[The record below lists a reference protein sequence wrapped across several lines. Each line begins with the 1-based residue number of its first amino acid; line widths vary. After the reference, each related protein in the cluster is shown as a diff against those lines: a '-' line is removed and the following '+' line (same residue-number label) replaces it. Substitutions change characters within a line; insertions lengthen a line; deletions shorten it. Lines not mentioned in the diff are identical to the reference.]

1 MSETQTQ
8 TTSTEPQQAPRATQP
23 PLERA
28 EDLVNQASER
38 ASQLFSLAGVR
49 VRQMLARAREEAEDM
64 LAEAQDIR
72 RSSRRHPRKSGNGQ
86 DTTPSS

>member
-8 TTSTEPQQAPRATQP
+8 TNSTEPQQARQAPQP

-38 ASQLFSLAGVR
+38 VGQLFSLADLR

-72 RSSRRHPRKSGNGQ
+72 RSSRRHPRKPGNGR
-86 DTTPSS
+86 DMTPSS